1 MTNANNSILSLLPRF
16 SRVMR
21 LATDRRRCL
30 SLNDIGVNDSSSVL
44 GGYFVELYPSN
55 RPMG

>member
-1 MTNANNSILSLLPRF
+1 VTNANNTILGLLPRVL
-16 SRVMR
+16 RVMR
-21 LATDRRRCL
+21 LAADQRRSL

-44 GGYFVELYPSN
+44 GGYFVELCPSN